1 MTEEWYII
9 IAPSMI
15 LTMFINSLYVYID
28 FGISFGILV
37 LRRCIDQG
45 FTSYLCC
52 KKEKTTKAKTIQEY
66 VNIYAGPEHMMSYR
80 YSSILV
86 TASVCMMYGVA
97 LPIMFPIAAFTYF
110 NYYVVDKVLI
120 TYFY

>member
-37 LRRCIDQG
+37 LRRCFDQG

-52 KKEKTTKAKTIQEY
+52 KKEKTTKAKTI
-66 VNIYAGPEHMMSYR
+66 
-80 YSSILV
+80 
-86 TASVCMMYGVA
+86 
-97 LPIMFPIAAFTYF
+97 
-110 NYYVVDKVLI
+110 
-120 TYFY
+120 